1 MTFEQASSIS
11 PWGSVWLKPRRTIE
25 AIAPAPGLEVWL
37 LAALGLIGNLIIQLL
52 LGGWTELLFDWRL
65 VAVIVLFGAM
75 FGIIGLYCCGILFRW
90 SGRLFGGNA
99 PSPAIRA
106 ALAWG
111 QLPILAAVAVYIAAI
126 VGLRLTGGAGSG
138 PGASD
143 TVLSLMIVAAQLWT
157 LVMTCLMLSRVQHF
171 GFWRTVASSALG
183 WLLAWLLL
191 LLLVLPFR
199 TFALQP
205 FHIPSSSMTPTL
217 QIGDYLFVSKYSYGY
232 THYSL
237 PYSPRLFSGRVFA
250 SEPQRGDVVVYR
262 LPKDD
267 SVDFIS
273 RIVGLPGDRIQMIQG
288 RLHINGEPVKRE
300 SGEDFNLDLGG
311 RSVGVKRWRETLPNG
326 VTHETLDLHEAGP
339 LDNTAEFKV
348 PADHYF
354 MMGDNRDNAMDSRM
368 QSRVG
373 FVPFENIVGR
383 AAFIYVS
390 KALDPQTGQR
400 VAGFQR
406 FGRVR

>member
-1 MTFEQASSIS
+1 MTSEQASSIT

-25 AIAPAPGLEVWL
+25 TIAQEPSRQVWL
-37 LAALGLIGNLIIQLL
+37 LAALGLIGNLVVQLL
-52 LGGWTELLFDWRL
+52 LGGWTDLLLDWRL
-65 VAVIVLFGAM
+65 LAVIVLFGAI

-90 SGRLFGGNA
+90 SGTLFGGTA
-99 PSPAIRA
+99 ASPAIRA

-111 QLPILAAVAVYIAAI
+111 QMPILTAVAVYIAA
-126 VGLRLTGGAGSG
+126 VMGLRLAHGGAAV
-138 PGASD
+138 PEVWD
-143 TVLSLMIVAAQLWT
+143 TALSLMVVAAQLWT

-171 GFWRTVASSALG
+171 GLWRTIASSALG
-183 WLLAWLLL
+183 WLLAWLML

-199 TFALQP
+199 TFAFQP
-205 FHIPSSSMTPTL
+205 FNIPSSSMTPTL

-237 PYSPRLFSGRVFA
+237 PYSPRLFSGRIFA

-273 RIVGLPGDRIQMIQG
+273 RIVGLPGDCIQMIQG
-288 RLHINGEPVKRE
+288 RLHINGEPVGRE
-300 SGEDFNLDLGG
+300 SGENFRLDLGG
-311 RSVGVKRWRETLPNG
+311 RSVDAKRWRETLPNG
-326 VTHETLDLHEAGP
+326 VTHETLDLQETGP
-339 LDNTAEFKV
+339 LDNTAEFRV
-348 PADHYF
+348 PAGHYF
-354 MMGDNRDNAMDSRM
+354 VMGDNRDNAMDSRM

-373 FVPFENIVGR
+373 FVPLENVIGR

-390 KALDPQTGQR
+390 KVSDPQTNRGIPGFNR
-400 VAGFQR
+400 AGW
-406 FGRVR
+406 VR